1 MNIPVDYNCL
11 TKSDRECSELE
22 YRVLLHKIP
31 LWRRIEIETIEKDF
45 AKIEL
50 ARMNSK
56 FEAHWSEKNGGK

>member
-31 LWRRIEIETIEKDF
+31 LWRRIEIEKNEKDF
-45 AKIEL
+45 AEIQFS
-50 ARMNSK
+50 AMSAK
-56 FEAHWSEKNGGK
+56 FANHWKKEVRGN